1 MVKLKRDLSLILLI
15 LYGIGTIV
23 GAGIYVLVGKVIDVS
38 GYYAPLSFI
47 VSGIIASFS
56 ALSYARLSTYMP
68 DAGGEFAYV
77 SSAFNW
83 KYLYCFVAVL
93 VMFTGIISA
102 ATVARGFI
110 GYFQIFFD
118 VSSTVILSSFIV
130 AVGLISML
138 KIKQSVKFIALFAI
152 LEICGL
158 LFVIFVLR
166 GSFTKLPE
174 FIPMMVPSDILD
186 IQNWNIVFMGAFL
199 AFFAFIGFEDMVN
212 VAEEVKKPKINMP
225 LGIVFAL
232 ICTVIIYTMISLSA
246 TLSLPPE
253 VLGKSDAPMAELI
266 KIAGYSPKVI
276 SAISLFSIF
285 NGAVVQI
292 IMASRVL
299 FSMGR
304 QSLAPGFCAHVSS
317 VTGTPINSTI
327 LVIFVIA
334 VFAFLFPI
342 EYLAQFTSA
351 IILVVFSI
359 MNLSLIIIEGRRE
372 KKKGFIIIAVIG
384 FVLSVMLLSI
394 EALNY
399 IRS

>member
-1 MVKLKRDLSLILLI
+1 MKLKRDLSLILLI

-23 GAGIYVLVGKVIDVS
+23 GAGIYVLVGKVIGVS

-47 VSGIIASFS
+47 ISGIIASFS
-56 ALSYARLSTYMP
+56 ALSYARLSAYMP

-77 SSAFNW
+77 SNAFNW
-83 KYLYCFVAVL
+83 KYLSFFVAVL

-118 VSSTVILSSFIV
+118 VSSAVILSSFIV
-130 AVGLISML
+130 VVGLISML

-158 LFVIFVLR
+158 LFIIFSLR

-174 FIPMMVPSDILD
+174 FMPLMMPSDVLNM
-186 IQNWNIVFMGAFL
+186 QNWNIMFMGAFL

-225 LGIVFAL
+225 LGIIFAL
-232 ICTVIIYTMISLSA
+232 ICTVMIYMLISLSA
-246 TLSLPPE
+246 TLSLPPDM
-253 VLGKSDAPMAELI
+253 LGKSDAPMADLI

-276 SAISLFSIF
+276 SAISLFSIS

-304 QSLAPGFCAHVSS
+304 KNIVPKFCANVSS
-317 VTGTPINSTI
+317 VTGTPINATL
-327 LVIFVIA
+327 LVIVVIA
-334 VFAFLFPI
+334 IFAFIFPI

-351 IILVVFSI
+351 IILIVFSI
-359 MNLSLIIIEGRRE
+359 MNLSLIMIECRRE
-372 KKKGFIIIAVIG
+372 KKAGPIIIATIG
-384 FVLSVMLLSI
+384 FILSVMLLSI
-394 EALNY
+394 EALNH
-399 IRS
+399 IP

>member
-1 MVKLKRDLSLILLI
+1 
-15 LYGIGTIV
+15 
-23 GAGIYVLVGKVIDVS
+23 
-38 GYYAPLSFI
+38 
-47 VSGIIASFS
+47 
-56 ALSYARLSTYMP
+56 
-68 DAGGEFAYV
+68 
-77 SSAFNW
+77 
-83 KYLYCFVAVL
+83 
-93 VMFTGIISA
+93 
-102 ATVARGFI
+102 
-110 GYFQIFFD
+110 
-118 VSSTVILSSFIV
+118 
-130 AVGLISML
+130 ML
-138 KIKQSVKFIALFAI
+138 KIKQSVKFVALFAV

-158 LFVIFVLR
+158 LFVIFSLR
-166 GSFTKLPE
+166 GSFAKLPE

-186 IQNWNIVFMGAFL
+186 IQNWNIIFMGAFL

-212 VAEEVKKPKINMP
+212 VAEEVKKPKKNMP
-225 LGIVFAL
+225 LGIIFAL
-232 ICTVIIYTMISLSA
+232 ICTVTIYTLVSLSA

-276 SAISLFSIF
+276 SVISLFSIS

-299 FSMGR
+299 FSMAR
-304 QSLAPGFCAHVSS
+304 QSLAPRFCANVSS
-317 VTGTPINSTI
+317 VTGIPINAVM
-327 LVIFVIA
+327 LVIVVIA

-372 KKKGFIIIAVIG
+372 KKKGAITIAIIG
-384 FVLSVMLLSI
+384 FILSVMLLSI

-399 IRS
+399 IRL